1 MLTGLLKRNV
11 DSSYFTN
18 EFEFGIGGIFREGN
32 EKGEGFRAYH
42 GFRNDPRNE
51 DSFAIR
57 QFEFVRVKGGSGGWR
72 KAVDTDRIEGQMG
85 ILALTTP
92 ITYTLTTFK
101 RVFEAV
107 YIIGKVFLDTYATVY
122 KQSRDEVNLSRSF
135 VTCLNAN
142 LEALAENLNNLWDDV
157 KNDFHCAF
165 VMELAAINA
174 ALHDENALR
183 MQFLFTDYEKKWNR
197 VRDDKGV
204 RTLDI
209 NETSGVGSMLFF
221 SKIYKASTPLIWF
234 FMVNECKNRPNEAK
248 QILST
253 HTEYSKDFGDPLVW
267 LKGVIDSLFE
277 QRVSRRDIDVL
288 MTVIQE
294 SDEFSTMSL
303 KDLANSK
310 HLKIKFLMRYFSE
323 ISKTNHIGFVQ
334 YACAAPFSKA
344 KQDRIDVLPE
354 TIAGSMS
361 ASRDKLRGVKV

>member
-18 EFEFGIGGIFREGN
+18 DFEFGIGRILREGHD
-32 EKGEGFRAYH
+32 KGKGLRAYH
-42 GFRNDPRNE
+42 GFRSDPRNK
-51 DSFAIR
+51 DSFTIR
-57 QFEFVRVKGGSGGWR
+57 QFEFVRVKGKSNGWR
-72 KAVDTDRIEGQMG
+72 KAVDTNRIAGQMG

-92 ITYTLTTFK
+92 ITYALTTFK

-107 YIIGKVFLDTYATVY
+107 YIIGKVFFDTYATVY
-122 KQSRDEVNLSRSF
+122 KESRGEANLSRSF

-142 LEALAENLNNLWDDV
+142 LKALAENLNNLWDDF

-165 VMELAAINA
+165 VMELAAING
-174 ALHDENALR
+174 ALDDKNALR

-197 VRDDKGV
+197 VRDEQGV

-221 SKIYKASTPLIWF
+221 SKIYKASTPLIWL
-234 FMVNECKNRPNEAK
+234 FMVNECEKCADQARE
-248 QILST
+248 ILRT
-253 HTEYSKDFGDPLVW
+253 HPKYPQEFGDPLDW
-267 LKGVIDSLFE
+267 LEGVIDSSFE
-277 QRVSRRDIDVL
+277 QRVSKRDIDIL
-288 MTVIQE
+288 GAVIEE
-294 SDEFSTMSL
+294 SHEFTAMDL

-334 YACAAPFSKA
+334 YGCAAPFSKA
-344 KQDRIDVLPE
+344 KQDRIEVIPV
-354 TIAGSMS
+354 TIASSMNE
-361 ASRDKLRGVKV
+361 SRINLKRES